1 MLIRLFIKTTSNEQA
16 MIVAENLLSLINDD
30 IEYKDINTKP
40 YWKFVDMT
48 IAEIQLELFN
58 QLQGEKREEFLN
70 SISNRWLCFG
80 DEELLSSDTMEN
92 CKLNYDDLKMIN
104 IFFD

>member
-1 MLIRLFIKTTSNEQA
+1 MFLRLFIRTTSNERS
-16 MIVAENLLSLINDD
+16 MIIVENLLSLINDD
-30 IEYKDINTKP
+30 IECKDINTKP

-48 IAEIQLELFN
+48 IAEIQLKLCN
-58 QLQGEKREEFLN
+58 QLQDEKREEFLN

-80 DEELLSSDTMEN
+80 DEEVLSYDTMEN
-92 CKLNYDDLKMIN
+92 CKLNYGDLEMIN